1 MREQL
6 STKVHRCVCVYMY
19 IYIVTNWIKKLLA
32 NFGAG
37 LDKPLLLPAPFQTPF
52 VFVLQMILL
61 EFFYVYFP
69 FPVFD
74 ICININK

>member
-1 MREQL
+1 M
-6 STKVHRCVCVYMY
+6 CVCMY

-37 LDKPLLLPAPFQTPF
+37 LDKLLLLPAPFQTPF
-52 VFVLQMILL
+52 VFVLQIILL

-74 ICININK
+74 KYININK